1 MKTIQ
6 NFKIETINMSE
17 LNMKIKIYERV
28 MGRDVIR
35 VYATENKN
43 QNIFEVE
50 VFGNKAV
57 YTFENIYDSDVFK
70 IIRLFEY
77 NTYANIIDM
86 VDIVNKNCRH
96 LKLKWD
102 CGKLI
107 LK

>member
-1 MKTIQ
+1 
-6 NFKIETINMSE
+6 
-17 LNMKIKIYERV
+17 MKIKIYERV

-57 YTFENIYDSDVFK
+57 YIFENIYDSDVFK

>member
-1 MKTIQ
+1 MGFMLLLIKQ
-6 NFKIETINMSE
+6 QRR

-28 MGRDVIR
+28 MGRDIIR

-43 QNIFEVE
+43 ENIFEVE
-50 VFGNKAV
+50 VFGNKVV

-86 VDIVNKNCRH
+86 VDIINKNCRH
-96 LKLKWD
+96 LKIKWD

-107 LK
+107 RS

>member
-1 MKTIQ
+1 MGFMLLLIKQ
-6 NFKIETINMSE
+6 QRR
-17 LNMKIKIYERV
+17 LNMKIKIYERT
-28 MGRDVIR
+28 MQRDIIR

-43 QNIFEVE
+43 ENIFEVE

-77 NTYANIIDM
+77 NTYMNIIDM
-86 VDIVNKNCRH
+86 VDIINKNCRH
-96 LKLKWD
+96 LKIKWD

>member
-1 MKTIQ
+1 
-6 NFKIETINMSE
+6 
-17 LNMKIKIYERV
+17 MKIKIYERV

-35 VYATENKN
+35 VYTTENKN

-86 VDIVNKNCRH
+86 VDIINKNCRH

>member
-1 MKTIQ
+1 MGFMLLLIKQ
-6 NFKIETINMSE
+6 QRR

-28 MGRDVIR
+28 MERDIIR

-86 VDIVNKNCRH
+86 VDIINKNCRH

>member
-1 MKTIQ
+1 MGFMLLLIKKQ
-6 NFKIETINMSE
+6 RR
-17 LNMKIKIYERV
+17 LNMKIKIYERT
-28 MGRDVIR
+28 MQRDVMR

-43 QNIFEVE
+43 ENIFEVE
-50 VFGNKAV
+50 VFGNKTV

-77 NTYANIIDM
+77 NTYMNIIDM
-86 VDIVNKNCRH
+86 VDIINKNCRH
-96 LKLKWD
+96 LKIKWD

>member
-1 MKTIQ
+1 
-6 NFKIETINMSE
+6 
-17 LNMKIKIYERV
+17 MKIKIYERA
-28 MGRDVIR
+28 MRRDIIR

-50 VFGNKAV
+50 VFGNKTV

>member
-1 MKTIQ
+1 
-6 NFKIETINMSE
+6 
-17 LNMKIKIYERV
+17 MKIKIYERV

-43 QNIFEVE
+43 ENIFEVE

-57 YTFENIYDSDVFK
+57 YTFENIYDGDVFK

-77 NTYANIIDM
+77 NTYMNIIDM

-96 LKLKWD
+96 LKIKWD

-107 LK
+107 RS

>member
-1 MKTIQ
+1 
-6 NFKIETINMSE
+6 
-17 LNMKIKIYERV
+17 MKIKIYERV
-28 MGRDVIR
+28 MGRDIIR
-35 VYATENKN
+35 VYTTENKN

-86 VDIVNKNCRH
+86 VDIINKNCRH

>member
-1 MKTIQ
+1 
-6 NFKIETINMSE
+6 
-17 LNMKIKIYERV
+17 MKIKIYERA
-28 MGRDVIR
+28 MQRDVMR

-57 YTFENIYDSDVFK
+57 YIFENIYDSDVFK

-107 LK
+107 RS

>member
-1 MKTIQ
+1 
-6 NFKIETINMSE
+6 
-17 LNMKIKIYERV
+17 MKIKIYERT
-28 MGRDVIR
+28 MQRDVMR

-43 QNIFEVE
+43 ENIFEVE
-50 VFGNKAV
+50 VFGNKTV

-77 NTYANIIDM
+77 NTYMNIIDM
-86 VDIVNKNCRH
+86 VDIINKNCRH
-96 LKLKWD
+96 LKIKWD

>member
-1 MKTIQ
+1 
-6 NFKIETINMSE
+6 
-17 LNMKIKIYERV
+17 MKIKIYERA
-28 MGRDVIR
+28 MRRDIIR

-43 QNIFEVE
+43 QNIFEVG

-57 YTFENIYDSDVFK
+57 YIFENIYDSDVFK

-107 LK
+107 RS